1 MNENSV
7 ILISLFWFFLGSS
20 VVAGFMDASLYCWIF
35 AAISALFL
43 LSVIQTPME
52 LTVSISHMTSK
63 TLISKT
69 DDGYTFS
76 ISPYGDGYRLSVSP
90 ENRHNGTQSFDGWFP
105 RFFSEPQYAKSSLT
119 KFLGESLVWEEDSSN
134 AL

>member
-43 LSVIQTPME
+43 LSVIQTPKE

-69 DDGYTFS
+69 DDGYTSWEHFS
-76 ISPYGDGYRLSVSP
+76 KILNLFSLITSHGLVRRSYDFKPYVIDL
-90 ENRHNGTQSFDGWFP
+90 
-105 RFFSEPQYAKSSLT
+105 
-119 KFLGESLVWEEDSSN
+119 
-134 AL
+134 

>member
-1 MNENSV
+1 
-7 ILISLFWFFLGSS
+7 
-20 VVAGFMDASLYCWIF
+20 
-35 AAISALFL
+35 
-43 LSVIQTPME
+43 
-52 LTVSISHMTSK
+52 MTCK

-76 ISPYGDGYRLSVSP
+76 ISPYEDGYRLSVSP
-90 ENRHNGTQSFDGWFP
+90 ENRHNGTQLFDGWFP
-105 RFFSEPQYAKSSLT
+105 RFFFSEPQYAKSSLT